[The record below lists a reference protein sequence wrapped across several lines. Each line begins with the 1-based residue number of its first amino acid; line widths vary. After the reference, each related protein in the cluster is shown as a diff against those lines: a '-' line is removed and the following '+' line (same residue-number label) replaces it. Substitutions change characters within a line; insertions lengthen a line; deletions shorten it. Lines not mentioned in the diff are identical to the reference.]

1 MQTLKIKQRIIQKHE
16 KKKYSTKLYVASV
29 ISKTLKVMA
38 GLISAGGLQL
48 RGDYALMQPA
58 VIVWTE

>member
-1 MQTLKIKQRIIQKHE
+1 MK